1 MRMRLRSAAARVAI
15 GLLTAALT
23 LVGCSGSGGD
33 PASTRQD
40 GSQQVGSADR
50 ASAVRAALHAGLG
63 RRAVTGTSYYLSLGD
78 SLSQGVQPAPSGQ
91 SVVTSRGYPDRL
103 AAMLRPELPHLRLV
117 KLGCSG
123 ETTATMIHGGICS
136 YPEGSQLN
144 QAIRFLRLH
153 RERTALIT
161 IDIGANDPNACVLG
175 AKPSEVLPCVFSRIP
190 GIARNVGAIVTR
202 LRSAA
207 GRRVLIVGMTYYVP
221 ELGLWRTGQ
230 AGRRLAVLTGAVAA
244 EANQML
250 AEGYHNHGARVANVF
265 KAFRTSDFGAQAKR
279 KVGQAGS
286 AAQVRGMGS
295 NPQSAGSG
303 SVPPNVAAICALTWM
318 CAGAPRGPN
327 EHANDAGY
335 RVIAR
340 AFWRALAGHP

>member
-23 LVGCSGSGGD
+23 VVGCSGGGSG
-33 PASTRQD
+33 PANSRQD
-40 GSQQVGSADR
+40 GSQQVASARR
-50 ASAVRAALHAGLG
+50 ANAVRAALHAGLG
-63 RRAVTGTSYYLSLGD
+63 RRAITGNSYYLSLGD

-91 SVVTSRGYPDRL
+91 SVATSRGYPDRL
-103 AAMLRPELPHLRLV
+103 AAMLRAELPHLRLV

-123 ETTATMIHGGICS
+123 ETTATMIHGGVCS
-136 YPEGSQLN
+136 YPAGSQLN

-153 RERTALIT
+153 RGRTALIT
-161 IDIGANDPNACVLG
+161 IDIGANDPNSCFLG
-175 AKPSEVLPCVFSRIP
+175 AQPSEILPCVFSRIP
-190 GIARNVGAIVTR
+190 GIAGNVGAIVRR

-230 AGRRLAVLTGAVAA
+230 TGRRLAVLTGAVAA

-250 AEGYHNHGARVANVF
+250 AEGYHRQGARVANVF
-265 KAFRTSDFGAQAKR
+265 KAFRTSDFGAQAK
-279 KVGQAGS
+279 KHAGQAGG
-286 AAQVRGMGS
+286 AAQARRAGGKA
-295 NPQSAGSG
+295 PAGSRLI
-303 SVPPNVAAICALTWM
+303 PPNVAAICALTWM
-318 CAGAPRGPN
+318 CAAAPRGPN

-335 RVIAR
+335 QVIAR
-340 AFWRALAGHP
+340 AFYRAIAAQ